1 MNPRSEFILEKMV
14 DHFGA
19 WEAPIA
25 KSKIVYVK
33 KEKSAKEVK
42 KKNVYLVK
50 SLVEQERREEMLLF
64 MDELRAI
71 CNNEASTLKVA
82 NTLYIKQRQKELI
95 YTKKIIK
102 AASQGSSFIEAC

>member
-14 DHFGA
+14 DHFGP
-19 WEAPIA
+19 WEEPIA
-25 KSKIVYVK
+25 KSKILYTK
-33 KEKSAKEVK
+33 KEKSVKEVK

-50 SLVEQERREEMLLF
+50 SRVEQERREEMLLF

-71 CNNEASTLKVA
+71 CNNEAITLEVTK
-82 NTLYIKQRQKELI
+82 TLYTKQRQKELI

-102 AASQGSSFIEAC
+102 AASQSNSFIEAC

>member
-1 MNPRSEFILEKMV
+1 
-14 DHFGA
+14 
-19 WEAPIA
+19 
-25 KSKIVYVK
+25 
-33 KEKSAKEVK
+33 
-42 KKNVYLVK
+42 
-50 SLVEQERREEMLLF
+50 MLLF